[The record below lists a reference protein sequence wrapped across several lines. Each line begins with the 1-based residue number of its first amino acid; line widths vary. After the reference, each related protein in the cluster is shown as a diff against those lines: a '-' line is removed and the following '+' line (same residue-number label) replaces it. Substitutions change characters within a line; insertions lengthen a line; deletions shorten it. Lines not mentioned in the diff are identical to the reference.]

1 MHFFRPHRLNSSVQA
16 LYLANAYV
24 RSQAAPAKAAAAS
37 SSSSEESDSDSEDE
51 KPKAAAV
58 KAAPAA
64 KKAAAPSSDSDDS
77 DSDSDSEET
86 PAVTASKTPAAA
98 KEDSSDSDSDS
109 DSDDSDDSDA
119 KPATKAAAAP
129 KKAAAA
135 TAESSEDDS
144 SEDSDDSED
153 DDGDATMKDGTEPAA
168 VSAGGKRKAESDA
181 VAPAK
186 KAKLD
191 ADDAEA
197 STNAASNTIWIG
209 NLSWNVDDDWLKT
222 EFESY
227 GELVSARVQMDRNTG
242 RSRGFGYVEFK
253 ELSSAQAAVDDKTKE
268 IDGRAP
274 RVDFAPARTAPDP
287 TKRAKAF
294 NDTVSAPSAILFVGN
309 LAFDATEDAC
319 WYVGLISGFS
329 VQQLI
334 SYLFQGRNSAP
345 SERC

>member
-1 MHFFRPHRLNSSVQA
+1 MAAGQKRFRP
-16 LYLANAYV
+16 ANAQTPV
-24 RSQAAPAKAAAAS
+24 QVASTKVAAPPVAS
-37 SSSSEESDSDSEDE
+37 SSSSEDSDSDSEDE

-58 KAAPAA
+58 KAAPAT
-64 KKAAAPSSDSDDS
+64 KKAAAPAPSSDSDDS
-77 DSDSDSEET
+77 DSDSEAT
-86 PAVTASKTPAAA
+86 PAVAASKAPAVVAA
-98 KEDSSDSDSDS
+98 KDEDSSDSE
-109 DSDDSDDSDA
+109 SDDSDDSDA
-119 KPATKAAAAP
+119 KPATKAAVAP

-135 TAESSEDDS
+135 TAESSGDS

-153 DDGDATMKDGTEPAA
+153 DDGDATMKDGTETAA

-181 VAPAK
+181 VAPVK

-191 ADDAEA
+191 ADDAET

-319 WYVGLISGFS
+319 WYVDALCHRLYPAHLDVSS
-329 VQQLI
+329 
-334 SYLFQGRNSAP
+334 GRNSVP